1 MPLYLLCCRAVPCV
15 GQKARCLSL
24 DLSISQMKRLTNF
37 LIVASTY
44 GALACL
50 GIALTRT
57 TWGVSSIWP
66 ANGLIVGL
74 FYNGRNTYWSDLVSA
89 VAIGGFIANGAIVKS
104 GVWAA

>member
-1 MPLYLLCCRAVPCV
+1 
-15 GQKARCLSL
+15 
-24 DLSISQMKRLTNF
+24 MKRLTNF